1 MELRTFGLT
10 KATQTTRKIVSM
22 EVRENEEI
30 FTEKMY
36 RFNYW
41 LGYNNLIKDKINVE
55 YLGPVETNDDKE

>member
-1 MELRTFGLT
+1 
-10 KATQTTRKIVSM
+10 M